1 MFEKTICLFTGALGI
16 IVFLLMVSRLKHNR
30 NINLYFI
37 VLVFLGSLRFLVY
50 GLLDSLPILLSYHK
64 QINYSF
70 ALCVWPLLYLYFKK
84 LTQAKTSFKKSDL
97 IHFAAPILIINIVWF
112 ENYLS
117 SDVSRVVSEIGMV
130 FSLCTGFIYVFVCYK
145 LLKKNVWNRKSD
157 ILVIDQQN
165 KIIRQWTQFLF
176 TLIIVL
182 FIKFLLNMA
191 MNNDLLWFKN
201 QNQYVWVGAVVWI
214 GVYLRM
220 LYSIEILYG
229 YQELQNKI
237 NEYKKH
243 AIVFDTIWLIGTTN
257 IPVVNK
263 QDAALKEKIE
273 SNVQKYILEIEHVAI
288 NSNIFL
294 VENFNINDL
303 ANKIGIPKSHV
314 LYLFK
319 YHSTIS
325 FVDFKK
331 MIRIQQAISLIEEG
345 FLKTN
350 TLDALAVHTGFSSYS
365 PFFKSFKSITGVA
378 PQDYK
383 IS

>member
-1 MFEKTICLFTGALGI
+1 MHRF
-16 IVFLLMVSRLKHNR
+16 
-30 NINLYFI
+30 Y
-37 VLVFLGSLRFLVY
+37 LR
-50 GLLDSLPILLSYHK
+50 
-64 QINYSF
+64 
-70 ALCVWPLLYLYFKK
+70 
-84 LTQAKTSFKKSDL
+84 
-97 IHFAAPILIINIVWF
+97 
-112 ENYLS
+112 
-117 SDVSRVVSEIGMV
+117 
-130 FSLCTGFIYVFVCYK
+130 FVCYK